1 MFKAYW
7 LKSKLSNKKLKLNS
21 KPKEIISK
29 FNKHPS
35 FSNYLL
41 LILIKRKKKSKKQ
54 HLYSNKSNLDN
65 KVLIFFN
72 FTSSMCILKYYRKF

>member
-7 LKSKLSNKKLKLNS
+7 LKSKLSNKKLINS
-21 KPKEIISK
+21 KPKKIISK
-29 FNKHPS
+29 SNKHPS

-54 HLYSNKSNLDN
+54 HLYTNKSKLDN
-65 KVLIFFN
+65 KVLIFFK
-72 FTSSMCILKYYRKF
+72 FTSSMCIFKYYHKF